1 MGNITKILSSIQKSL
16 KAPKNQYNK
25 FGGYNYR
32 SCEDILEA
40 LKPITADLGAAVTI
54 EDEVV
59 LVGDRFY
66 IKATATLHFEE
77 ETLSVSAF
85 AREAESKKGMDE
97 SQITGATSSY
107 ARKYALNGLFAIDD
121 NKDADSTNTHGK
133 DEKPSTAPSK
143 PVNNGMGNLAPKPIV
158 KQQTAPQTATEPSKA
173 EPAPGKNPTVLED
186 AWDWDGTYGTFAGYP
201 LKVLYKADPKHLNDV
216 YVLAKEANDTN
227 LLTAIRTI
235 ATNTAAK

>member
-1 MGNITKILSSIQKSL
+1 MGNITTTLNAIQTAL
-16 KAPKNQYNK
+16 KAPKSQYNK
-25 FGGYNYR
+25 FGKYSYR

-40 LKPITADLGAAVTI
+40 VKPFLRDLGA
-54 EDEVV
+54 V
-59 LVGDRFY
+59 LVINDEIVQIGERY
-66 IKATATLHFEE
+66 YVKATATLTAEGE
-77 ETLSVSAF
+77 SISATAY
-85 AREAESKKGMDE
+85 AREAEEQVGMQA
-97 SQITGATSSY
+97 SQLTGSTSSY
-107 ARKYALNGLFAIDD
+107 ARKYALNGLMCIDD
-121 NKDADSTNTHGK
+121 NKDADSTNTNGK

-143 PVNNGMGNLAPKPIV
+143 SDNKGMGNLAPKPIV
-158 KQQTAPQTATEPSKA
+158 KPQTPPQTATEPSKA
-173 EPAPGKNPTVLED
+173 EPAPGKNPTVLDD